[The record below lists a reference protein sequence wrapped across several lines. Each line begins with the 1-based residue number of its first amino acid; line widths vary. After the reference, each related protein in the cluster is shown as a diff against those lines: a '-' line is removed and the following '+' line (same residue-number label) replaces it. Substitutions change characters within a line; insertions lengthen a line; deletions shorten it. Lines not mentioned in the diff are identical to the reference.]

1 MQECSNP
8 QAPNTCI
15 PYLLSLIII
24 LQRHLDHLSG
34 QDLSEENEEK
44 IQTVPSESLSSTN
57 KEKGMLE
64 IVAQLRE
71 VSVKQNEHQTNCL
84 RVKNKYFLF

>member
-24 LQRHLDHLSG
+24 LQRHIDHLSG
-34 QDLSEENEEK
+34 QDLIEDNDEK
-44 IQTVPSESLSSTN
+44 IQNAPSESLSSSN
-57 KEKGMLE
+57 KEKGMFIYIRSTL
-64 IVAQLRE
+64 
-71 VSVKQNEHQTNCL
+71 
-84 RVKNKYFLF
+84 NKFSF